1 MTQYTFSLDMPSN
14 DDIKKIVNGAVL
26 PRITQAVHAI
36 AQQARINWQDAV
48 MHARLWSGEKA
59 PYVTSIKV
67 EMTGAFS
74 AVVSSDYKYAD
85 EIENG
90 RPPRDQKKML
100 DTSTKVRRTKDGRRF
115 LVIPF
120 RHNAPGGDALAHP
133 MPADVYQ
140 MAKGLS
146 ASSVTG
152 SGTRPSGEVTI
163 LSRKTGMRAA
173 STQTPFL
180 SHVKSGG
187 HYLVNKSTYAWGNRL
202 TPAMLHGQSKADQ
215 KKYAGMARFRA
226 STGGSSYLTFRIM
239 MEGSTSWI
247 VPAQQGQY
255 LAKKVAD
262 DLTPLADKAVVEAFR
277 RSPD

>member
-1 MTQYTFSLDMPSN
+1 MTQYTFSLDLPSN

-48 MHARLWSGEKA
+48 MHARLWSGEKV
-59 PYVTSIKV
+59 PYIASIKM

-74 AVVSSDYKYAD
+74 AVVSTDYKYAD

-90 RPPRDQKKML
+90 RPPRDLKKML
-100 DTSTKVRRTKDGRRF
+100 DTSNKVRRTKDGRRF
-115 LVIPF
+115 LVIPL
-120 RHNAPGGDALAHP
+120 RHNVPGSSALAP
-133 MPADVYQ
+133 TMPTDVYQ

-163 LSRKTGMRAA
+163 LSPKAGMRTAR
-173 STQTPFL
+173 TQTPYL
-180 SHVKSGG
+180 SHIKSGS
-187 HYLVNKSTYAWGNRL
+187 HYLVNKSSYAWGERL
-202 TPAMLHGQSKADQ
+202 TPAMLHGQSKAEQ
-215 KKYAGMARFRA
+215 QKYAGMTRFRT

-239 MEGSTSWI
+239 MEGATGWI
-247 VPAQQGQY
+247 VPAQPGQY

-262 DLTPLADKAVVEAFR
+262 ELAPLAEKAVTEALK
-277 RSPD
+277 RSSS

>member
-36 AQQARINWQDAV
+36 AQQARINWQEAV
-48 MHARLWSGEKA
+48 MHARLWSGEKI
-59 PYVTSIKV
+59 PYVASIKM

-74 AVVSSDYKYAD
+74 AVVSTDYKYAD

-90 RPPRDQKKML
+90 RPPRNLKKML
-100 DTSTKVRRTKDGRRF
+100 DTSSKVRRTKDGRRF

-120 RHNAPGGDALAHP
+120 RHNTPGSEALAP
-133 MPADVYQ
+133 AMPTDVYQ
-140 MAKGLS
+140 MAKELS
-146 ASSVTG
+146 GSSITG
-152 SGTRPSGEVTI
+152 SGTRPSCEVTI

-173 STQTPFL
+173 SAQTPYL
-180 SHVKSGG
+180 SHINSGG
-187 HYLVNKSTYAWGNRL
+187 HYLVNKSSYAWGDRL

-215 KKYAGMARFRA
+215 KKYAGMTRFRT

-239 MEGSTSWI
+239 MEGSTGWI
-247 VPAQQGQY
+247 IPAQPGKY
-255 LAKKVAD
+255 LARKVVSELAP
-262 DLTPLADKAVVEAFR
+262 LTEKVIVEAFKH
-277 RSPD
+277 SID

>member
-26 PRITQAVHAI
+26 PKIAQAVHAV

-48 MHARLWSGEKA
+48 MHARLWSGEKV
-59 PYVTSIKV
+59 PYVASIKM

-85 EIENG
+85 EIETG
-90 RPPRDQKKML
+90 RPPRDLKKML

-120 RHNAPGGDALAHP
+120 RHNAPGGDALAP
-133 MPADVYQ
+133 AMPVDVYQ

-173 STQTPFL
+173 NTQTPYL
-180 SHVKSGG
+180 SHTKSGG
-187 HYLVNKSTYAWGNRL
+187 HYLVNKSTYAWGDRL
-202 TPAMLHGQSKADQ
+202 TPVMLHGQAKADQ
-215 KKYAGMARFRA
+215 KKYAGMTRFRT

-239 MEGSTSWI
+239 MEGSTGWI
-247 VPAQQGQY
+247 IPAQPGIY

-262 DLTPLADKAVVEAFR
+262 ELAPLAEKAVTEALK
-277 RSPD
+277 RSDS